1 MELAGRRGQASRRRL
16 TVMAAISAVFTLALA
31 AKMLGETEDRLWDLA
46 DQMEPED
53 GVLWIHDTDERQ
65 TMAFTDFGLETLK
78 ELIAD
83 QPRPKS

>member
-1 MELAGRRGQASRRRL
+1 
-16 TVMAAISAVFTLALA
+16 MAAISTVLTLALA
-31 AKMLGETEDRLWDLA
+31 AQLLGETEDRLWDLA

-65 TMAFTDFGLETLK
+65 TMAFTSFGLETLK

-83 QPRPKS
+83 QPKPEG